1 MKKILHLLAGVLVA
15 ALFIWLSLRD
25 ADLSE
30 LARQLGGIRY
40 GWLLPFLSIVLLGNY
55 LRAERWKMVLDDESG
70 LSHSRLQLFTGLM
83 YGLTANVVVPR
94 AGEFLRALYVSRHTG
109 METSR
114 LFGTI
119 VLERVLDMLMMLIM
133 LLVTV
138 ILLITDSRLLEQV
151 FGREGAAYIGLL
163 TSATGLTV
171 IGLTILTGFGLLW
184 YLRVRADKNPD
195 KKTEAADESKIT
207 SLIKGFL
214 RGVVAVRNLKN
225 WPLFVVYTILIW
237 LGYVAMSLLPF
248 YAFDFHITYD
258 FGWIQ
263 AFVITVVGAV
273 GVTLPSPGGIGTY
286 HYLVQQGLFYLYGV
300 PMMTALGYA
309 TVNHLAN
316 LFGILLIAAGL
327 FVVNQRLIVGKPGT
341 KIPFSE
347 LFR

>member
-1 MKKILHLLAGVLVA
+1 MKKILHLLTGVLVA
-15 ALFIWLSLRD
+15 ALFIWLSLKD
-25 ADLSE
+25 ADMSE
-30 LARQLGGIRY
+30 LARQLRGISY
-40 GWLLPFLSIVLLGNY
+40 GWLVPFLSIVLLGNY

-70 LSHSRLQLFTGLM
+70 ISHSRMQLFTGLM

-133 LLVTV
+133 LLITV
-138 ILLITDSRLLEQV
+138 ILLITDTRLLAQI
-151 FGREGAAYIGLL
+151 FGEEGAAYIGLL
-163 TSATGLTV
+163 TSATGLT
-171 IGLTILTGFGLLW
+171 IIAIAILSGFGLLW
-184 YLRVRADKNPD
+184 FLRMRVRKNPRSQAEV
-195 KKTEAADESKIT
+195 TDESRIT

-225 WPLFVVYTILIW
+225 WPLFVLYTVLIW
-237 LGYVAMSLLPF
+237 LGYVAMSMLPF
-248 YAFDFHITYD
+248 YAFDFHLIYD

-263 AFVITVVGAV
+263 AFVITVIGAV

-300 PMMTALGYA
+300 PVMTALSYA
-309 TVNHLAN
+309 TVNHLGN
-316 LFGILLIAAGL
+316 LLGILLIAGSL
-327 FVVNQRLIVGKPGT
+327 FVLNQWKKGGKTGA
-341 KIPFSE
+341 KIPFSQ